1 MNQTIITSIKI
12 PFKLQSLIMTIGN
25 LCNFAFFVSIVK
37 SQLALY
43 RFVRESQQ
51 IDFTSAVHL
60 DIFTTIY
67 FIRYNSL

>member
-12 PFKLQSLIMTIGN
+12 CFKLQSLIMTS
-25 LCNFAFFVSIVK
+25 NFAFFVSILK
-37 SQLALY
+37 SQLALD
-43 RFVRESQQ
+43 RFVRERQQ

-67 FIRYNSL
+67 FIRNNSL